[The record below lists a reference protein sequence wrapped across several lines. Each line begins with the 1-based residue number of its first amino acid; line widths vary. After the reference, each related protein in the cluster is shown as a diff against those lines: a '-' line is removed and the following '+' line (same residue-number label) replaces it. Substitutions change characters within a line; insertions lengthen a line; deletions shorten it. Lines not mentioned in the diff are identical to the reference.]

1 MTLNVVKVQTSALT
15 VIIEEK
21 EQEDAVQSI
30 SEWGVIDDDG
40 TSVVMAFNTY
50 KCPHLC
56 CKPVFVEEDRTSP
69 ISGIPVQFNFQC
81 PCHLSLFD
89 PTTVID
95 DSRAADD
102 PNVGIESSPVMVAQ
116 LVEGPAPWGLPMVP
130 LIERDGVLVGRTE
143 NIDWLKYCGMG

>member
-1 MTLNVVKVQTSALT
+1 MA
-15 VIIEEK
+15 EEK

-30 SEWGVIDDDG
+30 SEWGVIDDEG
-40 TSVVMAFNTY
+40 ESVVMAFNTY

-69 ISGIPVQFNFQC
+69 ISGMPVQFNFQC

-89 PTTVID
+89 PTTIID
-95 DSRAADD
+95 DARAADD
-102 PNVGIESSPVMVAQ
+102 PNVGIESRPVMVAQ

-130 LIERDGVLVGRTE
+130 LMERDGVLVGRTE
-143 NIDWLKYCGMG
+143 TIDWLKFCGMG